1 MPVTIKFLFIYFYIF
16 LIYLHYFIIYLSVV
30 HIVLLTAQVVN
41 VKRGSETITMNLGGA
56 SDTVNVASTL
66 TYINT
71 SNLEVT
77 NNTIT
82 TNENGGTGSA
92 GVKKVLQSLLESV
105 PGESFTTQ
113 REAISSA
120 NCN

>member
-1 MPVTIKFLFIYFYIF
+1 
-16 LIYLHYFIIYLSVV
+16 
-30 HIVLLTAQVVN
+30 
-41 VKRGSETITMNLGGA
+41 LGGA

-82 TNENGGTGSA
+82 VNKGGGTGSA

-113 REAISSA
+113 REAMSSA